1 MRQTLSKLLLSVYLP
16 TLILSFCNG
25 LLLPVLPLYASTFAN
40 AYSLIGLVLAGE
52 ALGTLLADVPAG
64 SLLRRMD
71 RKWVMV
77 SGVAL
82 VGVSVLALLWASTLA
97 EVLGYRLLTGVGGA
111 LWNLSRHAYLAEA
124 TVSAQRGRTIALFGG
139 TNRLGTFAGPAVGGV
154 LAGMFG
160 FGAAFVL
167 YGVLAGVTVVLAL
180 LFIEKAEPL
189 ETSALERPTHN
200 LWHVLQAQRRVLAAA
215 GTAQLLAQMVRAS
228 RRVLI
233 PLYGADVLGLG
244 VEAVGLVLS
253 VSSFVDMAMFY
264 PAGVIMD
271 RWGRKFAIVPC
282 FALQAVGVLLIPVT
296 TGFVPLLLAASLI
309 GFGNGLGSGTMMTLG
324 ADLAP
329 RDALGEFLGVWRL
342 IGDGGATGAPLI
354 VGAVADALS
363 LSLAAV
369 VMAGVGAAAAAT
381 FAFGVRET
389 LQRTEPSPTP

>member
-25 LLLPVLPLYASTFAN
+25 LLLPVLPLYAGTFTD

-77 SGVAL
+77 LGVAL

-97 EVLGYRLLTGVGGA
+97 EVLGYRLLAGVGGA

-200 LWHVLQAQRRVLAAA
+200 LWHVLKAQRRVLAAA

-282 FALQAVGVLLIPVT
+282 FTLQAVGVLLIPVT

-342 IGDGGATGAPLI
+342 VGDGGATGAPLI
-354 VGAVADALS
+354 VGAVADVLS

-389 LQRTEPSPTP
+389 LQRTEPSPAP